1 MTQDVRRS
9 PVIDLLVV
17 AMALL
22 SVALVAY
29 AMLGDLDDEQR
40 RLIFYVDCGICALF
54 LAEFL
59 WSWHGAGWRRHFL
72 FRNWYDLLGMIPV
85 AHPDFLDGG
94 WSGALWVVA
103 VLARIARAADRVV
116 GERVTAALTQRA
128 TLALVGLIRQPLTV
142 AVLDDVADVLQTG
155 HYTRNVAAALL
166 ENQAELTVM
175 IREKLEEDRL
185 TGRVVLLPFH
195 QNLIDTVTETTLRVV
210 LAVLA
215 DPRTDELVADML
227 RENIHQLREQVENKA
242 YGTGLAPSSYTERD
256 DIPGL
261 VPRSES

>member
-1 MTQDVRRS
+1 
-9 PVIDLLVV
+9 
-17 AMALL
+17 
-22 SVALVAY
+22 
-29 AMLGDLDDEQR
+29 
-40 RLIFYVDCGICALF
+40 
-54 LAEFL
+54 
-59 WSWHGAGWRRHFL
+59 
-72 FRNWYDLLGMIPV
+72 
-85 AHPDFLDGG
+85 
-94 WSGALWVVA
+94 
-103 VLARIARAADRVV
+103 
-116 GERVTAALTQRA
+116 
-128 TLALVGLIRQPLTV
+128 
-142 AVLDDVADVLQTG
+142 
-155 HYTRNVAAALL
+155 
-166 ENQAELTVM
+166 M